1 MALPTPI
8 TLTGSVVKIGTTD
21 IADGTVNM
29 SLTLQRETSSVYTF
43 GGKVSDVGSLGGN
56 DNIEAVYDETASSGF
71 LLLHAELL
79 TPTDG
84 GLAVTFQPKGAGAS
98 TNYEYTFNIVVSQ
111 ADIGGSASDIVTVPF
126 TFETTG
132 AIGYAVQSA

>member
-29 SLTLQRETSSVYTF
+29 SLTLSREIASVRTF
-43 GGKVSDVGSLGGN
+43 GGKVSDVGSLGGEGS
-56 DNIEAVYDETASSGF
+56 IEAVYDETASSGF
-71 LLLHAELL
+71 LLLHAELM

-84 GLAVTFQPKGAGAS
+84 GLSVTFQPKGAGAS
-98 TNYEYTFNIVVSQ
+98 NYEYEFKIVVGQ
-111 ADIGGSASDIVTVPF
+111 ADVGGGASDIVTTPF

-132 AIGYAVQSA
+132 AITYALQGS